1 MPLIRTI
8 LTDPIRIDSLPLLGS
23 TLGLTFCPGKK
34 ASSLNGPHWDRD
46 LESDLDVTVAWGAEL
61 VVTLM
66 EQHEF
71 GLLGVS
77 DLADKIANRQI
88 DWLHLPIRDIDIPD
102 AGFMQGWKD
111 ISASLQSRLR
121 RGQMLIVHCRGGLGR
136 TGLVAA
142 MLLADAGFPA
152 DLAMAQVR
160 RVRSGTVETR
170 GQEAFVLG
178 YHPRRIHQDDQRP
191 EVSE

>member
-1 MPLIRTI
+1 MIRTS
-8 LTDPIRIDSLPLLGS
+8 LTDPIRIDDLPLLSG
-23 TLGLTFCPGKK
+23 TLGLIFCPGKK
-34 ASSLNGPHWDRD
+34 ASSVNGPHWDRD
-46 LESDLDVTVAWGAEL
+46 LEVDLDVIVAWGADL

-66 EQHEF
+66 ERHEF

-77 DLADKIANRQI
+77 DLADKIANREI
-88 DWLHLPIRDIDIPD
+88 DWLHLPIRDVDIPD

-121 RGQMLIVHCRGGLGR
+121 RGQKVIVHCRGGLGR

-142 MLLADAGFPA
+142 MLLVDSGVSA

-160 RVRSGTVETR
+160 HVRSGTVETR
-170 GQEAFVLG
+170 RQEAFVLG
-178 YHPRRIHQDDQRP
+178 YHPQSRHQDIQRP